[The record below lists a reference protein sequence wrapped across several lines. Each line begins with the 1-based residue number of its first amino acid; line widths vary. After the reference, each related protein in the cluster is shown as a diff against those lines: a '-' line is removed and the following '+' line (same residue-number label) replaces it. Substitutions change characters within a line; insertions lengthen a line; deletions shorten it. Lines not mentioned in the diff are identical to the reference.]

1 MKSSLAAAA
10 LIAMGS
16 LSAAADTLAE
26 KPDCAADLAYA
37 VTLLNGQQFWP
48 KFEPRPGVAPVE
60 ENGRCVLRGGVFSFK
75 SDSMPYLQLVEE
87 VTWTAVWGEDGR
99 GSVPLKVMLDVPK
112 GQRRPDLGEFGI
124 KGFNPRPDP
133 KKGFWS
139 LYVDFE
145 FDQDRLQLLMNRY
158 DFTSS
163 DGARILSSWRLQLA
177 DPADE
182 RLNSEDVA
190 SRDLLGIK
198 EFELRLQDEGYLQQ
212 WIAENTAILMLA
224 FQSSSDAMLDWLKG
238 ELSAEVK
245 ELPDNVIDEDS
256 LSALLSMINM
266 IPAPEGVMHLKIG
279 FEKGLFFG
287 DALNDSRTINA
298 YMDDAKVETLASI
311 LQRFG
316 ATISARHE
324 PVLP

>member
-10 LIAMGS
+10 LIALGS
-16 LSAAADTLAE
+16 LSTAADTLAE

-48 KFEPRPGVAPVE
+48 RVELRPGAVPVE
-60 ENGRCVLRGGVFSFK
+60 EDGRCVLRGGVFSFK
-75 SDSMPYLQLVEE
+75 SDSMPYLQLMEE
-87 VTWTAVWGEDGR
+87 VSWTAVWGEDGR
-99 GSVPLKVMLDVPK
+99 ESIPLKVMLDVPK
-112 GQRRPDLGEFGI
+112 GQRRPDLGGFGI
-124 KGFNPRPDP
+124 KGFKPRQDP

-139 LYVDFE
+139 LSVDFE
-145 FDQDRLQLLMNRY
+145 FDQDRLVLLMNRY

-163 DGARILSSWRLQLA
+163 NGAHILSSWRLQFVE
-177 DPADE
+177 PADE
-182 RLNSEDVA
+182 QLNAEDVA
-190 SRDLLGIK
+190 PRDLLGIK

-212 WIAENTAILMLA
+212 WIDENTAILKLA

-238 ELSAEVK
+238 ELTAEVK

-256 LSALLSMINM
+256 LSALLSMISM

-279 FEKGLFFG
+279 FKKGFFFS
-287 DALNDSRTINA
+287 DALNESRAINA
-298 YMDDAKVETLASI
+298 YTDDAKVEPLASI